1 MFKTSKIGRFLNT
14 NIGKIILVIL
24 IFGFI
29 FIITQTINN
38 VLKKQEKDEKPVLN
52 YQTQQ
57 EEQVAYF
64 TNTKIDEKTANSNNE
79 VIDEFIEYCNASDSE
94 MAYSLLTNDCKE
106 QLYPTL
112 DSFTRYYLSRV
123 FSTPKSYEIEVI
135 SEDLNTYT
143 YKVKMVEDIMS
154 TGKYDS
160 SKVVEDYITIVKDG
174 NSKKININS
183 YIGKQDINVTKEE
196 KDIKITVISKQ
207 IYMDYEIYKI
217 KVDNNSK
224 NTIMLDS
231 KESVQSTY
239 LENESETRY
248 SSYIDE
254 MIAEELQ
261 VLSNDTKEIN
271 IKFNKVYNPNNVI
284 TKLVLSDIVENY
296 EEYANRRNFNKI
308 QMEFDI

>member
-1 MFKTSKIGRFLNT
+1 MFKTSRLGRFINT
-14 NIGKIILVIL
+14 NIGKIVLVIF
-24 IFGFI
+24 ICGFI
-29 FIITQTINN
+29 FIITQTVNT
-38 VLKKQEKDEKPVLN
+38 VLKRQKENEKSVVN

-64 TNTKIDEKTANSNNE
+64 TNTKIDEKTANSNSE
-79 VIDEFIEYCNASDSE
+79 VIDEFIEYCNTLNSE
-94 MAYSLLTNDCKE
+94 MAYNLLTDDCKE

-112 DSFTRYYLSRV
+112 DSFTKYYLSRV
-123 FSTPKSYEIEVI
+123 FSTPKSYDIEAI
-135 SEDLNTYT
+135 SEDSNTYT

-160 SKVVEDYITIVKDG
+160 SNVVEDYITIVKDG
-174 NSKKININS
+174 NTNKININS
-183 YIGKQDINVTKEE
+183 YIGKKDINVSKEE
-196 KDIKITVISKQ
+196 KNIKITVVSKQ
-207 IYMDYEIYKI
+207 IYMDYEIYKF

-239 LENESETRY
+239 LENENETRY

-261 VLSNDTKEIN
+261 VRANDTKEIS

-296 EEYANRRNFNKI
+296 EEYVNRRNFNKM